1 MKILDNINHTVRE
14 DLQDTMQKG
23 SRVSIAAACFSIYAY
38 QELKK
43 QLEEIAE
50 LRFIF
55 TSPTFVQENTPKERR
70 EFYIPKLTREKSL
83 YGTEFEVRL
92 RNELTQKALAKECAD
107 WVRRKVKFRSNV
119 SGEQMPGFMTVGESS
134 YMPISRFTTVDLG
147 CERGN
152 NAYYPVQRT
161 EAFENGRYFLSLFDE
176 IWNDSS
182 RLQDVTDIVL
192 QSISTAY
199 RENSPDFIYFFTLYN
214 IFSEF
219 LEDVSEDNLP
229 NEATGFK
236 QSKIWNMLY
245 DFQRDAALAIIHK
258 LEQYNGCI
266 LADSVG
272 LGKTFT
278 ALAVIKYYEN
288 RNKSVLVLCPKK
300 LAANWNIY
308 KGNYVNNPLVED
320 RFRYDVLYHTD
331 LSRSGGTS
339 NGIDLAAL
347 NWGNFDL
354 VVIDESHNF
363 RNGSNT
369 STDEK
374 ENRYTKLM
382 NRVIRSGV
390 RTKVLMLSA
399 TPVNNRFVDLKNQ
412 LALAYEGDAGKI
424 NEKLN
429 TSSPIDE
436 IFRQAQKAFNTW
448 SKLPVTE
455 RTTNADKRSDRPLM
469 YFPIY
474 YNKETKEISLSQ
486 KENFI
491 EIVPRLSNGE
501 DGRWRWGK
509 DRVQQNLSIIEPNYS
524 ERTQKWNVNYR
535 IYLDP
540 KLNPLDDTDEDEKM
554 SKAKTVWSGGDIS
567 SDVARRTLKA
577 LLGCAPFDFPKSVA
591 LLEKI
596 IQIGADK
603 DSVILDFFAGSS
615 TTAHAVMDLNAIDS
629 GHRKFIM
636 VQLPEQ
642 CDKKSEAYK
651 NGYKNVSDIGKERIR
666 RAGDKLYETL
676 KTSGKDYQHIAKN
689 INTAPRKTF
698 ASDDGQTSF
707 EVPMIPARWSKTD
720 ETAEN
725 QKLAD
730 SLDIGFRVFKLDD
743 TNMKDVYYSAD
754 EYSQTNLEDLES
766 NIKEDRTDL
775 DLLFGCLLDWGL
787 PLSMPYRSE
796 KIDNCTVHT
805 YAPGD
810 AALNVPDAL
819 IACFDSNVPE
829 NVIKEIAKRKPRRAV
844 FRDSSF
850 ASSPEKINVFE
861 IFKLYAPDTDVKVI

>member
-134 YMPISRFTTVDLG
+134 YMPISGFTTVDLG

-455 RTTNADKRSDRPLM
+455 RTTNALLAALDFDFFEVLDSVTIARSRRH
-469 YFPIY
+469 IEKY
-474 YNKETKEISLSQ
+474 YNISDVGTFPERLKPISVQPCLTSLDNAINYQQIYSVLDSLTLHIYTPTSFILSSRISKYIDPSQ
-486 KENFI
+486 HGKGLTQAGREEGI
-491 EIVPRLSNGE
+491 RRLMSI
-501 DGRWRWGK
+501 
-509 DRVQQNLSIIEPNYS
+509 NLLKRLKNEVVDL
-524 ERTQKWNVNYR
+524 E
-535 IYLDP
+535 
-540 KLNPLDDTDEDEKM
+540 EM
-554 SKAKTVWSGGDIS
+554 SGGIS
-567 SDVARRTLKA
+567 
-577 LLGCAPFDFPKSVA
+577 
-591 LLEKI
+591 I
-596 IQIGADK
+596 
-603 DSVILDFFAGSS
+603 
-615 TTAHAVMDLNAIDS
+615 MDLGLNEFRLDLLDYMKKHDDVEHTPLGMHAIVASTPDAPP
-629 GHRKFIM
+629 GVIF
-636 VQLPEQ
+636 VL
-642 CDKKSEAYK
+642 
-651 NGYKNVSDIGKERIR
+651 
-666 RAGDKLYETL
+666 
-676 KTSGKDYQHIAKN
+676 KN
-689 INTAPRKTF
+689 INNEINVDQQNRLHPFYMVYIGQDGSTVCDYLSPKELLDRLRLLCKGKTEPDQSLCQQF
-698 ASDDGQTSF
+698 NQATDDGKNMSAYS
-707 EVPMIPARWSKTD
+707 ELLSEAIRSILDAKEESD
-720 ETAEN
+720 I
-725 QKLAD
+725 D
-730 SLDIGFRVFKLDD
+730 SLFKMGGTTALLSSISGLDD
-743 TNMKDVYYSAD
+743 F
-754 EYSQTNLEDLES
+754 E
-766 NIKEDRTDL
+766 
-775 DLLFGCLLDWGL
+775 
-787 PLSMPYRSE
+787 
-796 KIDNCTVHT
+796 
-805 YAPGD
+805 
-810 AALNVPDAL
+810 L
-819 IACFDSNVPE
+819 ICFLV
-829 NVIKEIAKRKPRRAV
+829 VQ
-844 FRDSSF
+844 
-850 ASSPEKINVFE
+850 
-861 IFKLYAPDTDVKVI
+861 